1 LKPGELKNFKKLY
14 FKRETSLLF
23 SSLIL
28 QQNSPFAFRG
38 GNEIPA

>member
-14 FKRETSLLF
+14 FKRKEIII